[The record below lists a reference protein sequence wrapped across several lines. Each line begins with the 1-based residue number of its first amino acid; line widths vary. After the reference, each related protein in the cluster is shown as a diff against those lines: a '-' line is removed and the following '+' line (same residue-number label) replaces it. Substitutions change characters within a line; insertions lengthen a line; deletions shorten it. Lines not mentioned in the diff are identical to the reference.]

1 MACRKLN
8 QWGLTPQ
15 EECFCLEYYKTG
27 KGSESLKKAYPTS
40 KNWKPDSIYAKASNL
55 LDKDKIKLR
64 IEALQAEH
72 EKSVQ
77 TSKKLNHHKL
87 LEAALEILEDTR
99 HTPSQ
104 YANAIN
110 VLKLLYSQQGMMP
123 SANSQQI
130 NIQVNNN
137 TVVGEV
143 TDYLDL

>member
-1 MACRKLN
+1 MTRKKLAN
-8 QWGLTPQ
+8 GLTQQQ
-15 EECFCLEYYKTG
+15 EDFCKYYVDLGIGNKA
-27 KGSESLKKAYPTS
+27 LIKAYPTA
-40 KNWKPDSIYAKASNL
+40 KNWKQNSIDCQVQKL
-55 LDKDKIKLR
+55 LNNPLIDHR
-64 IEALQAEH
+64 INELNEQKTSALMN
-72 EKSVQ
+72 S
-77 TSKKLNHHKL
+77 TKLNQRKL
-87 LEAALEILEDTR
+87 LESALYILEDCQ

-123 SANSQQI
+123 SANNQQI

>member
-1 MACRKLN
+1 MTRKKLPNGLTQQQEDFCKYYVNIGIGYNALIKAYPNAKNWKRNSVDCQVQKLLNMPLINQRISELNEQKTSALMNSTKLN
-8 QWGLTPQ
+8 Q
-15 EECFCLEYYKTG
+15 
-27 KGSESLKKAYPTS
+27 
-40 KNWKPDSIYAKASNL
+40 
-55 LDKDKIKLR
+55 R
-64 IEALQAEH
+64 
-72 EKSVQ
+72 
-77 TSKKLNHHKL
+77 KL
-87 LEAALEILEDTR
+87 LESALYILEDCQ